1 MCVLLTDHLYGLLDT
16 LWYDYQVTPGGEKT
30 SCFVTQDPSKD
41 YHHFSTTEN
50 QNGYQNSGIT
60 KFQKSIC
67 SRCEK
72 VNIWLI
78 QFCIRGTL
86 KWRIQLEFSNS
97 WSLITHNCSNVLMCE
112 ESFVPFASAA
122 LCHRSHNY
130 ILKEK
135 ERETFL
141 YLVVGERG
149 RKGEKTHRKPDQ
161 KPIDLNHISQSGELL
176 PLCCSATQSS
186 EKTVSKKLSKLHQEK
201 RYQIFSP

>member
-1 MCVLLTDHLYGLLDT
+1 
-16 LWYDYQVTPGGEKT
+16 
-30 SCFVTQDPSKD
+30 
-41 YHHFSTTEN
+41 
-50 QNGYQNSGIT
+50 
-60 KFQKSIC
+60 
-67 SRCEK
+67 
-72 VNIWLI
+72 
-78 QFCIRGTL
+78 
-86 KWRIQLEFSNS
+86 
-97 WSLITHNCSNVLMCE
+97 MCE
-112 ESFVPFASAA
+112 ESFVPLASAA

-176 PLCCSATQSS
+176 PLCSSATQSS

-201 RYQIFSP
+201 RYQIFPPKSVNEKKVK